1 MPPQTPTSASAGL
14 PTAEDSTRNT
24 EGHSGAAGLGT
35 GSNSSRSKEQSVEE
49 RAQAP
54 TATTDEKN
62 KDHNRQPRQQAS
74 PAAGAWT
81 LPKPPIKQKMASGI
95 RSLLSSAKK
104 LALGDSSGNGSG
116 SGPAATADRLFAKT
130 EPGVDGEACSHDCDS
145 CTVKFPRGFKIDE
158 SDVLYGQ
165 VKGWATHV
173 LVATGKSD
181 WVRDVADEKGSVM
194 EAVDAAADRPANG
207 RLMLSACD
215 MPVSGSGHGGADYSV
230 PTTAL
235 VLPAFRLVDGVTPA
249 TAQSL
254 LSDFV
259 AVGPTNDSP
268 MAVPPPPPPPPLPA
282 TNGEERKDGAAA
294 AQKDQQQQ
302 PQQQQQ
308 QAALLPRSVPSGLTS
323 RPCPHSVLVLLCS
336 QRTRD
341 ARCGQ
346 SAPLLRRELE
356 RHLRPLGL
364 HRDPDDER
372 PGGVGVCF
380 VSHVGGHK
388 YSANVLVYRRPDPFG
403 LDSVSRAEVSDD
415 EVRDGLLARS
425 SSSAAAAGKKEAE
438 DVGAAQCIW
447 LARIAPPDVENLVRY
462 TILQGKVVKPETQLR
477 GGFDRQKG
485 LLSW

>member
-14 PTAEDSTRNT
+14 PAAEDSTRNT

-35 GSNSSRSKEQSVEE
+35 GSSNSSKSKEQSVEE

-62 KDHNRQPRQQAS
+62 KDHNRRQPRQQAS

-116 SGPAATADRLFAKT
+116 GPAATADRLFAKT

-194 EAVDAAADRPANG
+194 EAVDAAAARPANG

-282 TNGEERKDGAAA
+282 TNGEEREDAAAAA

-308 QAALLPRSVPSGLTS
+308 QTALLPRSVPSGLTS

-425 SSSAAAAGKKEAE
+425 SSAAGRKEAE